1 MSEHTSA
8 SENSRGVGTA
18 LCLSAATIGALIIAQ
33 GAGFFDTRAS
43 ADMTSSSAGVS
54 MMTTRSG
61 NTEPLF
67 VVDDRTETLF
77 VYKHDQTRF
86 ELWAKHSLPELF
98 TEARARSVGSPRP

>member
-1 MSEHTSA
+1 MSEHTTSQT
-8 SENSRGVGTA
+8 SRAAGAA
-18 LCLSAATIGALIIAQ
+18 LCLSATAIGALIIAQ
-33 GAGFFDTRAS
+33 GAGLFDTRAS
-43 ADMTSSSAGVS
+43 ADMTIANAGIS

-67 VVDDRTETLF
+67 IVDDRTETLF

-98 TEARARSVGSPRP
+98 TEARSRSVGSPRP